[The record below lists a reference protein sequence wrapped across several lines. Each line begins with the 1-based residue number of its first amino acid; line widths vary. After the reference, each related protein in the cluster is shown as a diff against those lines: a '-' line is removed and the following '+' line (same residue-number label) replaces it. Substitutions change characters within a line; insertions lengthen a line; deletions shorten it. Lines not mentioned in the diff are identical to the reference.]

1 MNQDFHK
8 KLLFFLN
15 NYTKKLKHENKS
27 INTINSY
34 KNTINQFI
42 EYILE
47 IDIEIDFK
55 TIKPSIIYG
64 FFDYKEEKLQKQGN
78 LTLSTKRVIIVHL
91 KAFFR
96 YVETESSELLDFT
109 NLFKN
114 FKFKTIKQ
122 KPKTINENDEIK
134 LLNALEHKKY
144 KQNDFVS
151 IRDAIILK
159 LMLYSGLRIS
169 EVISLKY
176 KDFIDEDENI
186 YSLTVVGKGQK
197 ERIVYINKEL
207 IEDELSELL
216 LQKNKNDFI
225 CISKNGKIL
234 PRQNIDK
241 MIRSLCSSL
250 NIKKFSAHKFRHTFA
265 NRYVNEQGGNIVH
278 LQEMLGHSDIKTT
291 MIYANP
297 RQEDVKRG
305 YINTICTKNISKS

>member
-91 KAFFR
+91 KAFFG

-265 NRYVNEQGGNIVH
+265 NRYVNELGGNIVH